1 VRLAKD
7 RKKRKKRKK
16 RRKLRLKRMNLFAMP
31 EKLRSKKKS

>member
-31 EKLRSKKKS
+31 EKSRSKKKS